1 MAGAIPLASMVMIL
15 LTFVPAKRRTNSTP
29 IDFISTG
36 SIWWLMKLSTLRIP
50 PHNIFR
56 PVGFFFNNCMIY
68 NDKFNVPNIPMYL

>member
-1 MAGAIPLASMVMIL
+1 MVGAIPLASMVMIL

-56 PVGFFFNNCMIY
+56 PVGFFFLI
-68 NDKFNVPNIPMYL
+68 IA